1 MKFAHD
7 IFAQT
12 RLLAGFSEQ
21 SNGITRVYLSAEHK
35 LAGITILRLMHAA
48 GMDAHWD
55 ALGNVVGRYAAD
67 SPNAKVLMLGSHMDS
82 VRNAG
87 AYDGTFGIL
96 SAIACVGELS
106 RKKQRLDVTLEVI
119 AFADE
124 EGVRFG
130 ATLIG
135 SRAFAGKFDP
145 AWLETVDTNGIS
157 MAQALRDFGVSVG
170 VEMPGTLA
178 SAQAL
183 KRDPANVLAYV
194 ESHIEQ
200 GPVLLDR
207 GLSVGA
213 VTAIAGATRMRV
225 GVRGLAGHAGTVPM
239 PLRRDA
245 LAGAAAMCV
254 AIEAYAV
261 TASGDTTAAAPV
273 VATVGK
279 FEVAS
284 GGAVNVIP
292 GEVHFTIDVRS
303 GNDTER
309 NKAVAAI
316 HQGCMVGAKK
326 RNLQISFDV
335 FYDNPAAACNAAI
348 LKGLQAAI
356 AQCGQPAF
364 TLPSGAG
371 HDAMAFDGVL
381 PQAMLFV
388 RCGNGGISHHPDEIM
403 TMEDAEIATEVLLRF
418 LQSYSA
424 S

>member
-21 SNGITRVYLSAEHK
+21 SDGITRAYLSAEHK
-35 LAGITILRLMHAA
+35 LAGSYILTLMQAA
-48 GMDAHWD
+48 GMDAQWD
-55 ALGNVVGRYAAD
+55 ALGNVVGRYAGNNAD
-67 SPNAKVLMLGSHMDS
+67 AKVLMLGSHMDS

-96 SAIACVGELS
+96 SAIACVGELA
-106 RKKQRLDVTLEVI
+106 RNNQRLNVALEVI

-135 SRAFAGKFDP
+135 SRAYAGEFDP
-145 AWLETVDTNGIS
+145 RWLDAVDANGVT
-157 MAQALRDFGVSVG
+157 MAQALRDFGVSVN
-170 VEMPGTLA
+170 VEMPGTLE
-178 SAQAL
+178 SAKAL
-183 KRDPANVLAYV
+183 KLDVSKVLAYV

-207 GLSVGA
+207 GLA
-213 VTAIAGATRMRV
+213 VSAVSAIAGATRMRV
-225 GVRGLAGHAGTVPM
+225 QVRGLAGHAGTVPM
-239 PLRRDA
+239 ALRRDA

-254 AIEAYAV
+254 AIENVAV
-261 TASGDTTAAAPV
+261 SASNDATAAAPV

-279 FEVAS
+279 FEVSS
-284 GGAVNVIP
+284 GGAVNVIA
-292 GEVHFTIDVRS
+292 GEVRFTVDIRS
-303 GNDTER
+303 GNDSER
-309 NKAVAAI
+309 AKAVATIQERCSAE
-316 HQGCMVGAKK
+316 AKK
-326 RNLQISFDV
+326 RSLEIEFDV
-335 FYDNPAAACNAAI
+335 FYDNPAAACDDLI

-356 AQCGQPAF
+356 AQCGQHAF
-364 TLPSGAG
+364 VLPSGAG

-388 RCGNGGISHHPDEIM
+388 RCGNGGISHHPDETM
-403 TMEDAEIATEVLLRF
+403 TMEDAEIATQVLLQF
-418 LQSYSA
+418 LKNIGA
-424 S
+424 